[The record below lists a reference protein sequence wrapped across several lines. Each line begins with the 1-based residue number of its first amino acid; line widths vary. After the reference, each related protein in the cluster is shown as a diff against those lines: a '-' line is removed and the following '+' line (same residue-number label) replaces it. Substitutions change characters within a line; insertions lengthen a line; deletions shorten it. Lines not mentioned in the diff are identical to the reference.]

1 MTFRFLLPLIL
12 IAGLVS
18 TAGNSPTQTRQLSED
33 FKKYWFQGKAEV
45 CSYDLQQS
53 RYGEM
58 HPGDMVLIFVTED
71 LSASTHVKT
80 DHPESTNDV
89 VKVLKLNAIKK
100 FNTGIYPYSVMQS
113 VFTPVLGGNSLKST
127 TTVQEWCGQIF
138 TSIDLQKSNKY
149 RVDSYSYFEGEATK
163 HAEISNTLLEDE
175 LLNLI
180 RIDPTTLPLG
190 TVNLVPNSAYC
201 RLMHKPSTP
210 VEATLSLA
218 DAGKGLKTYQIN
230 FPSLDRQVVVTFEQK
245 SPYQITKIQE
255 TYVGL
260 GGKKL
265 TTTATLKKTLFIDYW
280 KHNKNMD
287 SYLRDSLQLH
297 Y

>member
-1 MTFRFLLPLIL
+1 MALRFLFPALIVV
-12 IAGLVS
+12 GLVS
-18 TAGNSPTQTRQLSED
+18 TAGNNPPPSRQLSED
-33 FKKYWFQGKAEV
+33 FKNYWYKGKAEV

-71 LSASTHVKT
+71 FSASEHVKT
-80 DHPESTNDV
+80 DHPKHADDV
-89 VKVLKLNAIKK
+89 VKVLKMNAVRK

-113 VFTPVLGGNSLKST
+113 VFTPVNGSSTLKST
-127 TTVQEWCGQIF
+127 ASVQEWCGQIF
-138 TSIDLQKSNKY
+138 TAIDLQKNNKY

-163 HAEISNTLLEDE
+163 KTEIPGGLLEDE
-175 LLNLI
+175 LMNLI

-190 TVNLVPNSAYC
+190 NVNMVPNSAYC
-201 RLMHKPSTP
+201 RLMHKPNTP
-210 VEATLSLA
+210 EKATLTLTTAS
-218 DAGKGLKTYQIN
+218 DGLQTYQIYY
-230 FPSLDRQVVVTFEQK
+230 PDLDRQVNITFEQQP
-245 SPYQITKIQE
+245 PYQITKLEE

-265 TTTATLKKTLFIDYW
+265 TTTATLKKTLYIDYW
-280 KHNKNMD
+280 KHNKNID